1 MSEDNSAQGRKAPLT
16 PEEIALRAYGYYQ
29 QENFPENRDLEHWY
43 RAERE
48 LTEERSSDT
57 PPSPWTAESGSGT

>member
-1 MSEDNSAQGRKAPLT
+1 MSDTNENPKRKQPSS
-16 PEEIALRAYGYYQ
+16 EEIALRAYGYYQ

-48 LTEERSSDT
+48 LTEERSGDT
-57 PPSPWTAESGSGT
+57 PPAPWPPESGAGA

>member
-1 MSEDNSAQGRKAPLT
+1 MSDNDSSQNKKT
-16 PEEIALRAYGYYQ
+16 PPTTDEIAMRAYGYYQ